1 MSIYHKRFALFQ
13 FDTRTIVTISIG
25 AALYGIIGLAGIPVG
40 PNVQLRPS
48 IIILAVFAAY
58 FGPIVGFCSGFL
70 GNVLTDLLA
79 GWGIWWNWEL
89 ASGIFGLFAGLIY
102 LLPGFS
108 VRYGLCKKWHVLL
121 LIVCGVGGFLAGYG
135 FAGISDILLMGEPP
149 SKIFFQVS
157 VICITNSLVFIILAL
172 PVILGFIAGNRR
184 HSNLR
189 VEE

>member
-1 MSIYHKRFALFQ
+1 M
-13 FDTRTIVTISIG
+13 TISIG
-25 AALYGIIGLAGIPVG
+25 AALYGVVGLVGIPVG

-58 FGPIVGFCSGFL
+58 FGPLVGFFSGFL

-89 ASGIFGLFAGLIY
+89 ASGVFGMFSGLVY
-102 LLPGFS
+102 LLPGFN
-108 VRYGLCKKWHVLL
+108 VRYGLCKKWHILWLV
-121 LIVCGVGGFLAGYG
+121 VSGVFGFIAAYS

-149 SKIFFQVS
+149 TKIFFQVL
-157 VICITNSLVFIILAL
+157 VICITNSLIFIILAL
-172 PVILGFIAGNRR
+172 PIIWGFIATNRR
-184 HSNLR
+184 YHDLR